1 VLSHGRSDFRR
12 SGHFPRSSL
21 TQTSTMRAVIEEL
34 EDMLSPDHVELSTI
48 NGMHANGSHPR
59 VIANESLADRT

>member
-1 VLSHGRSDFRR
+1 
-12 SGHFPRSSL
+12 
-21 TQTSTMRAVIEEL
+21 MRAVIEEL

-59 VIANESLADRT
+59 VIANKILADRT